1 MTTRFRKPLA
11 HLSVTEIGDLIDRL
25 HRKADAAALVAEQ
38 HALKA
43 NGVAPSTAFFSR
55 RHQLLQEA
63 KADSQYLWMLDQKQA
78 ITPDSAKFGIL
89 SGCFDAAAEAMA
101 VFRLAGTADTDCSLT
116 ISNSLKLL
124 AEALLS
130 LRVALKECGRFKEED
145 HAEAFERL
153 KDATSSCGVKVPF
166 GMHLDDEL
174 DPDEFVSIAGRT
186 LVIAKDIKAAERI
199 REERGQLLDV
209 LSEKALKHDHLHPKA
224 LAEMETIVERLLA
237 TGLQPSRNE
246 FRRALGGI
254 SESLQATCQNSPAL
268 MKVVTAISTPR
279 RPQMQAQARGK
290 AGVASEVQKVADL
303 LRGKSMVIIGGEER
317 HERTEE
323 IKRSFGLAHVRWISV
338 RHSHSYRD
346 FSPAIEAEAVA
357 VVVLLSRFVPESF
370 RKCKKLCKNA
380 SVPQVSVSGGYGVN
394 QLAAAILT
402 QAGDRLKA
410 AKDRERQK

>member
-1 MTTRFRKPLA
+1 
-11 HLSVTEIGDLIDRL
+11 
-25 HRKADAAALVAEQ
+25 
-38 HALKA
+38 
-43 NGVAPSTAFFSR
+43 
-55 RHQLLQEA
+55 
-63 KADSQYLWMLDQKQA
+63 MLDPKQA
-78 ITPDSAKFGIL
+78 ITPDSAKFGTL

-101 VFRLAGTADTDCSLT
+101 VFRFAGTADTDSSPT
-116 ISNSLKLL
+116 ISNSLTLL
-124 AEALLS
+124 AEALLA
-130 LRVALKECGRFKEED
+130 LREGLKGCGRFKDED
-145 HAEAFERL
+145 HAEAFELL
-153 KDATSSCGVKVPF
+153 KDAANSCGVRVPF

-209 LSEKALKHDHLHPKA
+209 LSEKAVKHDHLHPKA

-370 RKCKKLCKNA
+370 RKCKKLCRNA
-380 SVPQVSVSGGYGVN
+380 SVPQVSISGGYGVN
-394 QLAAAILT
+394 QLAAAILN

-410 AKDRERQK
+410 AKDQERQK